1 MLPASVVR
9 LAHISCFDLEA
20 CWLIRGLCEGGQPA
34 ADNDV
39 SFPQSLDSRTAG
51 ERASHPERAT
61 KKMFQ
66 RFEWCA
72 PCPVVGVASDCGFVE
87 NVASVVLLPLHD
99 STQPVSRNRQLS
111 IFLIL
116 SVQKCI
122 LEKLRQD
129 REPMRK
135 PRIAIILDEN
145 TTTGGTRYETAKGYF
160 RGVGKA
166 GGLPFG
172 IPYLPEVVDIVVN
185 EFDGLVSVGGRFAY
199 PDDWYISGE
208 ISKAPQSERLEVE
221 RAIVEGFLERDK
233 PILGICAGMQML
245 ACLNGCRLT
254 PDLRA
259 FYPTA
264 NEHDKRD
271 HLHAVEIAP
280 ESRLAKI
287 IGKTRIEVNTF
298 HREAIAQ
305 LSPAVL
311 ASAYADDGIVE
322 AIEVISNS
330 FAIGLQWHQELF
342 VDAYHPGNA
351 LFHGLVDAAS

>member
-1 MLPASVVR
+1 M
-9 LAHISCFDLEA
+9 
-20 CWLIRGLCEGGQPA
+20 
-34 ADNDV
+34 
-39 SFPQSLDSRTAG
+39 
-51 ERASHPERAT
+51 
-61 KKMFQ
+61 
-66 RFEWCA
+66 
-72 PCPVVGVASDCGFVE
+72 
-87 NVASVVLLPLHD
+87 
-99 STQPVSRNRQLS
+99 RQ
-111 IFLIL
+111 
-116 SVQKCI
+116 
-122 LEKLRQD
+122 
-129 REPMRK
+129 

-145 TTTGGTRYETAKGYF
+145 TSTGGTRYEAAKGYF
-160 RGVGKA
+160 RGVSKA

-172 IPYLPEVVDIVVN
+172 IPYLPEIVDIVLN

-199 PDDWYISGE
+199 PDDWYIAGE
-208 ISKAPQSERLEVE
+208 ISKAPPSERLEVE

-259 FYPTA
+259 SFPTA

-271 HLHAVEIAP
+271 HLHAVEIVP

-287 IGKTRIEVNTF
+287 IGKSRIEVNTF

-311 ASAYADDGIVE
+311 ASAYAEDGIVE
-322 AIEVISNS
+322 AIEVVSRS

-342 VDAYHPGNA
+342 VDTNHPGNA
-351 LFHGLVDAAS
+351 VFRGLVEAAT